1 MEKKV
6 IKVSIGSLIVIF
18 ILVAILGVVY
28 FKTDWLKPSGELFQ
42 KYFKESIQ
50 NIDSA
55 LEFANEQQYINI
67 FDEKDY
73 NEDTQAVLKYKN
85 NQGNE
90 EIFKIG
96 ITGDT
101 NNQSKNSYRDINIK
115 DEEDT
120 EIINLSFLN
129 EQNTYGILLSD
140 IAEKYISA
148 DTTKLDAICNTFN
161 IDKNKVSDYI
171 TKYNP
176 KEVLNAIM
184 NSKKDVINAV
194 TNVVSKANKKQYKN
208 VIEQVITLS
217 NGESV
222 TAKKYQLTLT
232 KNQTQ
237 TIMQDVLEKMG
248 AQEKIKEIEENN
260 IEFYEA
266 IIDIYVL
273 ENSTARLNI
282 AYNDINTVVDFY
294 ENEIN
299 IKYTSSKIPE
309 ADIDIKNDN
318 ENKIIEY
325 SDKSQNSIKLS
336 ENIVNGEDI
345 NKLNAT
351 ISIKNP
357 NIQELEIEIQQKL
370 EIKDNL
376 QINRSFEILDNDNLS
391 DLDNNKMNTLVGS
404 LLEKINSKLEA
415 SQGTK
420 NYEIITTLIQ
430 YNKNI
435 EERCKSLIEKD
446 NSDFNN
452 QFLMYQG
459 ENVGKDIVY
468 NMMDVVEKNL
478 LKYQVSGEDKTRVII
493 EQGKENKELAEEIK
507 TRIKNAKNYFKI
519 EFEYD
524 DEGKINAILIL
535 ENTKQ

>member
-28 FKTDWLKPSGELFQ
+28 FKTDLLKPSGELFQ

>member
-28 FKTDWLKPSGELFQ
+28 FKTDLLKPSGELFQ

-85 NQGNE
+85 SQGNE
-90 EIFKIG
+90 ETFKIA
-96 ITGDT
+96 IIGDT
-101 NNQSKNSYRDINIK
+101 SNQTKNSYRDINIK
-115 DEEDT
+115 NEEDT
-120 EIINLSFLN
+120 EILNLSFLN